1 MEKKSFAPKIES
13 IHEIQEF
20 VKSCLPVNNDDPRKL
35 LNIDLIIEE
44 IVINIINYGL
54 RDHPKGVIVIGVD
67 ILNQDMIV
75 EISDNGIEFNP
86 FEIED
91 PDVNAPLDDREPGGL
106 GFFFVK
112 ELTRKVSYSRK
123 DGKNILHLIL

>member
-1 MEKKSFAPKIES
+1 MEKKSFVPKIES
-13 IHEIQEF
+13 IYEMQEF
-20 VKSCLPVNNDDPRKL
+20 VKRCIPENNDDPQKL
-35 LNIDLIIEE
+35 LNIELIIEE
-44 IVINIINYGL
+44 IVMNIINYGL
-54 RDHPKGVIVIGVD
+54 KDHPKGIIVIGVD
-67 ILNQDMIV
+67 ILNQDMII

-91 PDVNAPLDDREPGGL
+91 PDVNASLDDREPGGL

-112 ELTRKVSYSRK
+112 ELTRNVSYSRK